1 MDVLGNTVRRQII
14 RKLSE
19 GPDYTLRLSGELR
32 VGQQLATKHLKI
44 LEDAG
49 LVDVFWQRSD
59 RGARR
64 KLYNLK
70 KFYSVR
76 IDFAPHLYT
85 ESLTSF
91 DDPIQWFED
100 SSELGEIEERL
111 RKIMRNTSSTDQ
123 LNLINLI
130 ISEVDEELNILERKR
145 AKLLYIRNMA
155 MKETL
160 DSMVDI
166 DRSERQM
173 VHHVMDKGSSSVEE
187 LSHHLQI
194 REETVRDILDQLI
207 HKNLLEKKGEEIKI
221 QPQNT

>member
-14 RKLSE
+14 RKLGE

-32 VGQQLATKHLKI
+32 IGQQLATRHLKI

-49 LVDVFWQRSD
+49 LVDVSWVSSD

-64 KLYNLK
+64 KLYSLN

-76 IDFAPHLYT
+76 IDFAPNLYS

-91 DDPIQWFED
+91 DDPMQWFED
-100 SSELGEIEERL
+100 SSELDEIEERL
-111 RKIMRNTSSTDQ
+111 RKLMRNTSSTEQ
-123 LNLINLI
+123 LNPINLI
-130 ISEVDEELNILERKR
+130 ISEVDEELNALERKR

-160 DSMVDI
+160 DSMVNI

-173 VHHVMDKGSSSVEE
+173 VQHVMDKGSSSVEE
-187 LSHHLQI
+187 LSQHLQI
-194 REETVRDILDQLI
+194 REETVRNLLEQLI
-207 HKNLLEKKGEEIKI
+207 NKNLLEKKGEEIKI
-221 QPQNT
+221 QPQNA

>member
-14 RKLSE
+14 RKLGE
-19 GPDYTLRLSGELR
+19 GPDYTLRLSGKLR
-32 VGQQLATKHLKI
+32 IGQQLATRHLKI

-49 LVDVFWQRSD
+49 LVDVSWVSSD

-64 KLYNLK
+64 KLYSLN

-76 IDFAPHLYT
+76 IDFAPNLYS

-91 DDPIQWFED
+91 DDPMQWFED
-100 SSELGEIEERL
+100 SSELDEIEERL
-111 RKIMRNTSSTDQ
+111 RKLMRNTSSTEQ
-123 LNLINLI
+123 LNPINLI
-130 ISEVDEELNILERKR
+130 ISEVDEELNALERKR

-160 DSMVDI
+160 DSIVNI

-173 VHHVMDKGSSSVEE
+173 VQHVMDKGSSSVEE
-187 LSHHLQI
+187 LSQHLQI
-194 REETVRDILDQLI
+194 REETVRSLLEQLI
-207 HKNLLEKKGEEIKI
+207 NKNLLEKKGEEIKI
-221 QPQNT
+221 QPQNA